1 MDGNQDGL
9 TGTPRTTHSVSPEAS
24 GRQESRGGGMAVSEI
39 FGELSSSLT
48 YAVLPIVDSSSM
60 HPFQ

>member
-1 MDGNQDGL
+1 MDGHRDGL
-9 TGTPRTTHSVSPEAS
+9 RGIPRTTRSISLEAS

-48 YAVLPIVDSSSM
+48 SAVLPIVDSSSM